1 MTSTLL
7 NKMLVAANLSQ
18 VAGLSR
24 FFKTGP
30 GQYGEGDQFLGIKV
44 PVTRSIVKE
53 VWQQTTFVE
62 MEECILSPYHEVRLA
77 FA

>member
-7 NKMLVAANLSQ
+7 NKMLVAANPSQ

-24 FFKTGP
+24 FFKTSP